1 MEIERGARVVS
12 RAHQENIYEKSFSHN
27 VRFEFELFD
36 PAPPKGLLAFSLFSN
51 IHIAAAIFS
60 VFVLLR
66 AGLKTVNQPERET
79 DKYLIYS
86 QGEIVLWDY
95 RAGKLSS
102 ASVFPDYCSNTCSEK
117 LNSYVSFRETKKII
131 SSATKDL

>member
-51 IHIAAAIFS
+51 IHIGGDFLC
-60 VFVLLR
+60 VCTP
-66 AGLKTVNQPERET
+66 AGCHEN
-79 DKYLIYS
+79 
-86 QGEIVLWDY
+86 GEST
-95 RAGKLSS
+95 GKG
-102 ASVFPDYCSNTCSEK
+102 DG
-117 LNSYVSFRETKKII
+117 
-131 SSATKDL
+131 